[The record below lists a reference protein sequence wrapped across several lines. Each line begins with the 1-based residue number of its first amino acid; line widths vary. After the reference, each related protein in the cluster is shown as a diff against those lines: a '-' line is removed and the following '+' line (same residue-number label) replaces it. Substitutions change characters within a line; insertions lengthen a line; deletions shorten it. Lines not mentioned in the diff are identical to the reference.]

1 MIDNNQQ
8 KFDNNQQFNFGFG
21 FENLEIEKNLPTLK
35 PVARFPPPNKLEIPK
50 TQKPF
55 CSLKKRNCNG
65 RFPQIQVPTGVS
77 QVSWFHDLGLRTFAS
92 SHSSMSRGDSV
103 VAAPPLTPM
112 KSCLSDKS
120 HFGLKMGMVGCP
132 MLFFFSWGCFFFWCN
147 TFEFRKETKHVKPKF
162 WWKHPSLLRYLFG
175 AFV

>member
-1 MIDNNQQ
+1 
-8 KFDNNQQFNFGFG
+8 
-21 FENLEIEKNLPTLK
+21 
-35 PVARFPPPNKLEIPK
+35 
-50 TQKPF
+50 
-55 CSLKKRNCNG
+55 
-65 RFPQIQVPTGVS
+65 
-77 QVSWFHDLGLRTFAS
+77 
-92 SHSSMSRGDSV
+92 MSRGDSV

-132 MLFFFSWGCFFFWCN
+132 MLSFFFRGAVVFFLVQCFVAVGR